1 MSDPRKSSSPQDEQ
15 EEILP
20 EPLLENVHNTMDLE
34 TPVLLVAMPQVLD
47 PFFHMSVVLLI
58 QHESEGSRGFIVNR
72 PTGVSISDILEG
84 LEIPWAG
91 SDEQAA
97 HFGGPVQPQVGT
109 VIYQAEIEEEA
120 EAEAEGSIAS
130 QEIQPGVV
138 LTQNIQDLQ
147 SLADSPPDSLRLFL
161 GYAGWGEEQ
170 LMQEI
175 LRNDW
180 MTAPVS
186 EDLIFAEDPSETWRQ
201 ALRSVGVDPDQLPT
215 WMPGEGNEFAN

>member
-1 MSDPRKSSSPQDEQ
+1 
-15 EEILP
+15 
-20 EPLLENVHNTMDLE
+20 MDLE

-47 PFFHMSVVLLI
+47 PFFNMSVVLLV

-84 LEIPWAG
+84 LEIPWVG
-91 SDEQAA
+91 DSEQAA

-109 VIYQAEIEEEA
+109 VIYQAEAETEA
-120 EAEAEGSIAS
+120 EDNESSKAA

-147 SLADSPPDSLRLFL
+147 SLAENPPDSLRLFL
-161 GYAGWGEEQ
+161 GYAGWGEDQ

-186 EDLIFAEDPSETWRQ
+186 EDLIFAQDPSETWRQ
-201 ALRSVGVDPDQLPT
+201 ALRSVGVEPDQLPT
-215 WMPGEGNEFAN
+215 WMPGEANEVTN